1 MSSWFREKRSCKRGN
16 DDSVSTLVA
25 KICPRGTASGKRS
38 QSIHAPTVC
47 YWQIPAQVL
56 SLIDEEGDEYLRS
69 GHYRV
74 EFGVE
79 GSAEGIPA
87 EAALDMRGDD
97 VRIFAS

>member
-1 MSSWFREKRSCKRGN
+1 MRPPCAVG
-16 DDSVSTLVA
+16 
-25 KICPRGTASGKRS
+25 
-38 QSIHAPTVC
+38 
-47 YWQIPAQVL
+47 QIPAQVL

-97 VRIFAS
+97 VRIFDS

>member
-1 MSSWFREKRSCKRGN
+1 MVSRETVLQTRKRRQRFDTCCQ
-16 DDSVSTLVA
+16 DL
-25 KICPRGTASGKRS
+25 ICPRGTASGKRS

>member
-1 MSSWFREKRSCKRGN
+1 MVSRETVLQTRKRRRRFDTRCKI
-16 DDSVSTLVA
+16 S
-25 KICPRGTASGKRS
+25 PRGTASGKRS

-47 YWQIPAQVL
+47 YCQIPAQVL
-56 SLIDEEGDEYLRS
+56 SLVDEEGDEYLRS